1 VGAPPG
7 YVGYD
12 EGGQLTEAVR
22 RKPYSVVLLDEI
34 EKAHPDVFNILLQV
48 LDDGRLTDNKGRTVD
63 FRNTIIIMTSNMG
76 SHLIQERF
84 ASAFAGDEPTEEL
97 VERTREEVVEM
108 LKQQL
113 KPEFVNRIDEIV
125 MFEPLTRRDIEHIVD
140 IQMSIIARMLSR
152 NGLKLEYTASARDL
166 IARLGYD
173 PLYGARPVKR
183 VIQRE
188 VVNALS
194 KRILAGE
201 VDREKEIKIDANGEE
216 IVFSN

>member
-1 VGAPPG
+1 
-7 YVGYD
+7 
-12 EGGQLTEAVR
+12 
-22 RKPYSVVLLDEI
+22 
-34 EKAHPDVFNILLQV
+34 
-48 LDDGRLTDNKGRTVD
+48 
-63 FRNTIIIMTSNMG
+63 
-76 SHLIQERF
+76 
-84 ASAFAGDEPTEEL
+84 
-97 VERTREEVVEM
+97 
-108 LKQQL
+108 
-113 KPEFVNRIDEIV
+113 
-125 MFEPLTRRDIEHIVD
+125 MFSPLTRRDIEHIVD

-201 VDREKEIKIDANGEE
+201 VDREKVIKVDANGEE